1 MRGALLALSFALAPV
16 VAAAPA
22 PMALPAVEPC
32 PYNVGELAVT
42 FGMGFKAGVGKSA
55 PVPGGVQTTC
65 TYAPADGYM
74 SLILKQTV
82 MAPADHQRGA
92 AAFARILTSPLLP
105 IQGDADGASWQMD
118 PYSPNNVALHYLR
131 GTHRIELRAQGGV
144 KKASVIQPKI
154 LRLRRLP

>member
-1 MRGALLALSFALAPV
+1 MRAIPFAFCAFA
-16 VAAAPA
+16 VASAFAAPA
-22 PMALPAVEPC
+22 PALPAVEPC

-42 FGMGFKAGVGKSA
+42 LGMGFKAGVGKST
-55 PVPGGVQTTC
+55 PIPGGVKTTC
-65 TYAPADGYM
+65 SYAPADGYM
-74 SLILKQTV
+74 SLVLKQTV
-82 MAPADHQRGA
+82 MSPADHQSGA
-92 AAFARILTSPLLP
+92 AAFARTLTSPLAP

-144 KKASVIQPKI
+144 KKASVIQPKL

>member
-1 MRGALLALSFALAPV
+1 MRGTLFLLSF
-16 VAAAPA
+16 VAATATAAPA
-22 PMALPAVEPC
+22 PPAAPSAVEPC
-32 PYNVGELAVT
+32 PYNVGELAST
-42 FGMGFKAGVGKSA
+42 LGMSFKAGIGKSA

-74 SLILKQTV
+74 TLILKQTV

-92 AAFARILTSPLLP
+92 DAFARTLTSPLLP

-144 KKASVIQPKI
+144 KKAAVLQPK
-154 LRLRRLP
+154 LFRLRRLP